1 MSIKEMSK
9 EDLELYS
16 HKDITYMLIK
26 ECGAMNTADLFKKIT
41 TSLELPNSFY
51 ENKIGDYYTTLTTD
65 KRFILLEDGNWDLS
79 EKYAS
84 SKTNKKITSL
94 DTEEDDE
101 DDDDELDQTREK
113 EDDEDTDEIDYDQEN
128 DDEDFDDSDD
138 DLKDLVVI
146 DEDEMELED

>member
-16 HKDITYMLIK
+16 HKDLTYMLIK

-41 TSLELPNSFY
+41 TSLELSNSFY

-101 DDDDELDQTREK
+101 DDDELDQTREK